1 MYNKDKLTRLEKL
14 LLLMVTEDKKLLRK
28 ISKGDKELN
37 YMVDKIEEMALNDGI
52 VVLYDKEKAME
63 RVNAINKMEAIN
75 EGLAEGRAKGLVEGR
90 AEGLAE
96 GRAKGLVEGKNIGIN
111 ETKNEMAKKMLNEK
125 ISLDLISKIT
135 GLSKEEIKTIN

>member
-1 MYNKDKLTRLEKL
+1 LYNKDKLTRLEKL

-52 VVLYDKEKAME
+52 VGLYDKEKAME

>member
-1 MYNKDKLTRLEKL
+1 
-14 LLLMVTEDKKLLRK
+14 MVTEDKKLLRK

-52 VVLYDKEKAME
+52 VGLYDKEKAME